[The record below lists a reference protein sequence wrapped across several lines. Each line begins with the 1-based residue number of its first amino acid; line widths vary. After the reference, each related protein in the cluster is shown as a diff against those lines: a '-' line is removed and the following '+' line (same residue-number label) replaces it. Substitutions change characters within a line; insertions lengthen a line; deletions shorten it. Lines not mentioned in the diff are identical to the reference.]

1 MTKSTPTCSY
11 TWKGPQDE
19 IFKCTLPR
27 GHQPENR
34 HQGCPI
40 RYCICKWVRQIDP
53 NCAVHKAK
61 EESIDED
68 GPLLSRLCPKTHR
81 LITGTSKMTPDPY
94 HYEAGNVGGNT
105 WMVKRWT
112 TDRDDYTE
120 ALITRA

>member
-1 MTKSTPTCSY
+1 MTKPTPTCSY
-11 TWKGPQDE
+11 TWKGPRDE

-61 EESIDED
+61 GESIDED
-68 GPLLSRLCPKTHR
+68 DPLLSRLCPKTHR
-81 LITGTSKMTPDPY
+81 LITSAPTAKG
-94 HYEAGNVGGNT
+94 E
-105 WMVKRWT
+105 T
-112 TDRDDYTE
+112 TK
-120 ALITRA
+120 